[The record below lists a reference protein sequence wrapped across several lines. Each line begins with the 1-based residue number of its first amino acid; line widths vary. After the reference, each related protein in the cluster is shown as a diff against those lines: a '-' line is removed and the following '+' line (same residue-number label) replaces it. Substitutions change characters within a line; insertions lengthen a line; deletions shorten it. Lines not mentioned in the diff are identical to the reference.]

1 LDGKLIFKVHP
12 SITRLKNTIVKKRFY
27 IKFLSVILIVIGAAA
42 IIESCNK
49 LDLTPLDKTT
59 TSTFFT
65 KKADFDGGLFG
76 AYSSMQDLWQVNSAT
91 SFGGHN
97 GWGSFWVVS
106 MLASDDAE
114 FNSSQNNTVSDVQ
127 DVDALN
133 LRANNRFIYTVYAE
147 TYEGINRANI
157 VLEQVENGKN
167 DLTDA
172 EKKAVVAEA
181 KFIRGFFHFIAAQM
195 WKTAP
200 IVTETAKSLQAT
212 YTNSDPTALLQASL
226 DDFKAAAID
235 LPTSWDDANTGR
247 ATKWT
252 ARAYEGKVNVWMQ
265 KWNEAVEAFE
275 DVEKNGGYE
284 VLANYEDVFSGG
296 NENNKESVFE
306 VQFGGP
312 YSDDNSWIL
321 DDNGNEDFKSTQG
334 TPRLW
339 FFNAR
344 SDGGGVRWF
353 VPTAKLKALFD
364 EEPGDKR
371 LDAALYYKEG
381 EDYTTYDGGDVTPS
395 VFTNVLP
402 PDPEALSPTGLAI
415 KKYVGSKNANK
426 AYYSRAVDLNNERF
440 LRFPEIL
447 LLHAEALL
455 MGGTPK
461 GISIY
466 QTADACINTTRNR
479 AGLSNLSGATIEQLQ
494 KEKQKELCFEPA
506 RYFDMIRWNIGGA
519 KIFPFPQDEID
530 RNHGSLKQN

>member
-1 LDGKLIFKVHP
+1 MKKKFITPILLLILTGIVSTV
-12 SITRLKNTIVKKRFY
+12 SIV
-27 IKFLSVILIVIGAAA
+27 
-42 IIESCNK
+42 SCNK

-59 TSTFFT
+59 TATFYT
-65 KKADFDGGLFG
+65 KKADFDGGMFA
-76 AYSSMQDLWQVNSAT
+76 AYSSMQDLWMVNSAT
-91 SFGGHN
+91 AYGGKN

-114 FNSSQNNTVSDVQ
+114 FNTSQNNSTADAQ
-127 DVDALN
+127 DVDALI
-133 LRANNRFIYTVYAE
+133 LKANNRFIFTVYAE

-157 VLEQVENGKN
+157 VLEAVENGKN

-181 KFIRGFFHFIAAQM
+181 KFLRGFFHFMAAQM

-200 IVTETAKSLQAT
+200 LVTETAKSLQQT
-212 YTNSDPTALLQASL
+212 YKNSDPTALLQASL

-235 LPTSWDDANTGR
+235 LPSSWDDANTGR

-265 KWNEAVEAFE
+265 KWNEAVVAFE

-284 VLANYEDVFSGG
+284 VLPEYENVFASAY
-296 NENNKESVFE
+296 ENNKESVFE

-312 YSDDNSWIL
+312 YSDDNSWIV
-321 DDNGNEDFKSTQG
+321 DDNGNEDFKATQG
-334 TPRLW
+334 VARLW

-344 SDGGGVRWF
+344 LDGGGVRWF
-353 VPTAKLKALFD
+353 VPTTKLKALFD

-381 EDYTTYDGGDVTPS
+381 EDYTAYDGGGITPG
-395 VFTNVLP
+395 VFTTALP
-402 PDPEALSPTGLAI
+402 PAATSQSSTGLAI
-415 KKYVGSKNANK
+415 KKYMGSKNLDP
-426 AYYSRAVDLNNERF
+426 AYYRQAVTFNNERF
-440 LRFPEIL
+440 FRYPELL

-455 MGGTPK
+455 NGGTPK

-466 QTADACINTTRNR
+466 QTADACINKTRSR
-479 AGLSNLSGATIEQLQ
+479 AGLSNLSGTTIAQLQ

-506 RYFDMIRWNIGGA
+506 RYFDMIRWNLGGA
-519 KIFPFPQDEID
+519 KIFPFPQEEID
-530 RNHGSLKQN
+530 RNRGSLLQNP

>member
-1 LDGKLIFKVHP
+1 MKK
-12 SITRLKNTIVKKRFY
+12 KNFML
-27 IKFLSVILIVIGAAA
+27 FLLLVLTGIGTTVFVA
-42 IIESCNK
+42 SCNK
-49 LDLTPLDKTT
+49 LELTPLDKTT
-59 TSTFFT
+59 TATFYT

-76 AYSSMQDLWQVNSAT
+76 SYSSMQDLWAINSAS
-91 SFGGHN
+91 SFGGQN
-97 GWGSFWVVS
+97 GWGAFWVVS

-114 FNSSQNNTVSDVQ
+114 FNTSQGNTAADVQ
-127 DVDALN
+127 DMDALN
-133 LRANNRFIYTVYAE
+133 FKANDRSIFTVYAE

-157 VLEQVENGKN
+157 VLEAVDNGKN

-172 EKKAVVAEA
+172 EKKAVIAEA
-181 KFIRGFFHFIAAQM
+181 RFLRGFFHFMAAQI

-200 IVTETAKSLQAT
+200 IVTETAKSLQQK
-212 YTNSDPTALLQASL
+212 YKNSDPTALLQACL

-235 LPTSWDDANTGR
+235 LPTSWDAANTGR

-275 DVEKNGGYE
+275 DVEKNGGYD
-284 VLANYEDVFSGG
+284 LLPDYEDVFSSAH
-296 NENNKESVFE
+296 ENSNESVFE

-334 TPRLW
+334 TARIW

-344 SDGGGVRWF
+344 INGGGVRWY
-353 VPTAKLKALFD
+353 VPTKKLKALFD

-381 EDYTTYDGGDVTPS
+381 EDFTAYDGGAVTPG
-395 VFTNVLP
+395 VFTTALP
-402 PDPEALSPTGLAI
+402 PAPTSQSPTGLAI
-415 KKYVGSKNANK
+415 KKYMGLKNTDPAFYRNG
-426 AYYSRAVDLNNERF
+426 VTFNNERF
-440 LRFPEIL
+440 LRYPEVL

-455 MGGTPK
+455 NGGAPK
-461 GISIY
+461 GISAF
-466 QTADACINTTRNR
+466 QTADACINKTRSR
-479 AGLSNLSGATIEQLQ
+479 AGLSNLSGVTVEQLQ

-506 RYFDMIRWNIGGA
+506 RYFDMVRWNVGGA
-519 KIFPFPQDEID
+519 KIFPFPQAEID
-530 RNHGSLKQN
+530 RNGGELIQNP

>member
-1 LDGKLIFKVHP
+1 MKKSFY
-12 SITRLKNTIVKKRFY
+12 KRF
-27 IKFLSVILIVIGAAA
+27 LLVISIAIGTAA

-65 KKADFDGGLFG
+65 KKGDFEGGIYA

-97 GWGSFWVVS
+97 GAGSFWVTS
-106 MLASDDAE
+106 MIASDDAE
-114 FNSSQNNTVSDVQ
+114 FNTSQNNTDAEVI

-133 LRANNRFIYTVYAE
+133 SRPNNRFIYTVYAE

-157 VLEQVENGKN
+157 LLEQVDNGRN
-167 DLTDA
+167 NLTDD

-181 KFIRGFFHFIAAQM
+181 KFIRGFFHFLAAQM

-200 IVTETAKSLQAT
+200 LVTETAKKLQQT
-212 YTNSDPTALLQASL
+212 FKNSDPTALLQASL
-226 DDFKAAAID
+226 DDFKAAALD
-235 LPTSWDDANTGR
+235 LPASWDAANTGR

-252 ARAYEGKVNVWMQ
+252 ARAYEGKVNVWMA
-265 KWNEAVEAFE
+265 KWNDAIVAFE
-275 DVEKNGGYE
+275 DVEKNAGYQLLPDYDDNFA
-284 VLANYEDVFSGG
+284 VT
-296 NENNKESVFE
+296 NENSNESIFE

-334 TPRLW
+334 TSRQS
-339 FFNAR
+339 FFVALTDAGAN
-344 SDGGGVRWF
+344 RWF
-353 VPTAKLKALFD
+353 VPTRKLKALFD

-371 LDAALYYKEG
+371 LDVSLYHKEG
-381 EDYTTYDGGDVTPS
+381 ENYTVYATGSNTMISG
-395 VFTNVLP
+395 VFTTALTGTTS
-402 PDPEALSPTGLAI
+402 LSPTGLAI
-415 KKYVGSKNANK
+415 KKYLGSKNADP
-426 AYYSRAVDLNNERF
+426 AYYRQGVSFNNERF
-440 LRFPEIL
+440 FRYSELL

-455 MGGTPK
+455 SGGTPK
-461 GISIY
+461 GGSIY
-466 QTADACINTTRNR
+466 QTANACVNATRQR
-479 AGLSNLSGATIEQLQ
+479 AGLTALAGVTLAQLQ

-519 KIFPFPQDEID
+519 KPFPFPQDEID
-530 RNHGSLKQN
+530 RNHGGLIQNP